1 MIDKLVL
8 ELDTNLVEKAK
19 VYAMN
24 NRTSVSKMFETMLT
38 DFFVSQTQSKDALN
52 TKNGPSAPEKH
63 KTPIDC
69 SGYNDFLVENI

>member
-1 MIDKLVL
+1 MIDKIVL
-8 ELDTNLVEKAK
+8 ELDAYLVEKAK

-38 DFFVSQTQSKDALN
+38 DFFVSQTQSKEVLN
-52 TKNGPSAPEKH
+52 TKNGPSEPEKH